1 MKKEYVE
8 PKGYFSPSMKKILEK
23 GNSDK
28 KDSSKKIAPKKDNK
42 KKK

>member
-8 PKGYFSPSMKKILEK
+8 PKDYFSSSMKKILEK
-23 GNSDK
+23 GDSNK
-28 KDSSKKIAPKKDNK
+28 KESVKKSIKKDNK